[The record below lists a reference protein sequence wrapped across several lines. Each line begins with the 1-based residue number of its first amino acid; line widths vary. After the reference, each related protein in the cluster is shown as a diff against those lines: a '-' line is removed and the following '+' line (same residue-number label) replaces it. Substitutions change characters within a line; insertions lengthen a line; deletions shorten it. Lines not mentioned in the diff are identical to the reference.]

1 MIQRAIR
8 GYRSHGSATLT
19 SRFAD
24 LALYPADARGGVRS
38 TLAGVDPEVVEIA
51 ALLVSELVTNAIVH
65 GSGEA
70 SLVVEVGDGHVHI
83 EVADSEPTLD
93 LRPLRVEPTSEHG
106 RGLATVDALAS
117 SWGVEPRLAG
127 KAVWFDITL

>member
-1 MIQRAIR
+1 V
-8 GYRSHGSATLT
+8 T
-19 SRFAD
+19 SRFTD
-24 LALYPADARGGVRS
+24 LALNPADARQGVRS
-38 TLAGVDPEVVEIA
+38 TLAGVDPEVVETA

-70 SLVVEVGDGHVHI
+70 SLVVEVYEGHVHV